1 MGCGSAEPESNRY
14 INSLPGMPLETID
27 KIASS
32 QQKTFL
38 GVWNSVEDRS
48 ISKFWTRV
56 ISAFKS
62 KYKIKSI
69 RQSIDLGRVIDITAP
84 VATNT
89 DYAGGLIDLSLQN
102 SDYVKSN
109 LMMLSFQSLAVYVT
123 AVPTVAVP
131 VKIYNDVTKEILF
144 ETTIPIDTPIGWY
157 NIKVNKFFNAEK
169 LAFVYKTSEFEAV
182 KLELSPLVTNTF
194 CGCATS
200 YGCNGSLSGIR
211 ASHTSYLT
219 TATGTDT
226 FGISAVFSLVCK
238 YDNIICNNRAYFID
252 ALWYLMGSEMMI
264 ERLYSPRLN
273 FWTINDE
280 DAKELLALYQT
291 EFEKEM
297 EIAIDGIELDMA
309 DCCLECEKDV
319 VSYAQS
325 IM

>member
-1 MGCGSAEPESNRY
+1 MGCGSTEPDSNRY
-14 INSLPGMPLETID
+14 INSLPGMPLEAID

-48 ISKFWTRV
+48 ISKFSTRL

-69 RQSIDLGRVIDITAP
+69 RQSIDLGRVIDVTSS
-84 VATNT
+84 VAVNT

-109 LMMLSFQSLAVYVT
+109 LMMISFQSLAVYVT
-123 AVPTVAVP
+123 SVPTIAVP

-144 ETTIPIDTPIGWY
+144 ETTIPIDTVVGWY
-157 NIKVNKFFNAEK
+157 NIKVNKFFDASK
-169 LAFVYKTSEFEAV
+169 LAFVYKTSEFESV

-194 CGCATS
+194 CGCATT

-211 ASHTSYLT
+211 ASDTTYLT
-219 TATGTDT
+219 TDTGTDT
-226 FGISAVFSLVCK
+226 FGISAIFSLVCK
-238 YDNIICNNRAYFID
+238 YNKLICSNLVHFTD
-252 ALWYLMGSEMMI
+252 ALWYLMGAEMMI

-273 FWTINDE
+273 FWTINDD
-280 DAKELLALYQT
+280 DAKELVALYQT

-297 EIAIDGIELDMA
+297 DIAIDGIDLDMA
-309 DCCLECEKDV
+309 DCCLECEKTLG
-319 VSYAQS
+319 YAQS